1 MSEQMEIAGIESD
14 WELKQNVVSL
24 GGEPPLSEPLSGPLN
39 HLTMSPVGNNAQLS
53 LAWSNPD
60 AGEN

>member
-14 WELKQNVVSL
+14 WKPKQNVASL
-24 GGEPPLSEPLSGPLN
+24 VGEPPPNEPLSGPLN
-39 HLTMSPVGNNAQLS
+39 HLTMSPLGNNAQLS
-53 LAWSNPD
+53 LAWSNPN